1 MVNFEFIIDITIILL
16 LLLTIN
22 YIWHLSRNLAVLRD
36 DQDSMLDLAQF
47 LVKASDKAEKVVA
60 GLKTSVAV
68 SSDLLQKNIEEAKN
82 TEDSLKQMIEE
93 ANRTITNLKN
103 DIADYSSQPK
113 VYTPSPVTEQYDNTE
128 KSQSEIELIQ
138 ALNSLK

>member
-1 MVNFEFIIDITIILL
+1 MINFELIIDITIIIL

-22 YIWHLSRNLAVLRD
+22 YVWHLSRNLSVLRD
-36 DQDSMLDLAQF
+36 DQDSISDLAQS
-47 LVKASDKAEKVVA
+47 LIKASDKAEKVVA

-68 SSDLLQKNIEEAKN
+68 SSDLLQKALEEAKN
-82 TEDSLKQMIEE
+82 TEDNLKQMTEE

-103 DIADYSSQPK
+103 DIADYASQPK
-113 VYTPSPVTEQYDNTE
+113 ICTPSPIAEQYDNTG

-138 ALNSLK
+138 ALNSMK